1 MEMQSDNVV
10 LTKLFREI
18 MFLFKQNMSK
28 VFEDCGITAPQGM
41 VIGSLS
47 KFGKM
52 KISDLSIKLGFTN
65 STISGIIDRLE
76 KQRMVER
83 ERSEDDKR
91 VVYVKITP
99 EFQERHQ
106 DFHKILEENITNII
120 NRGTTEEVVK
130 ITEGL
135 NILKKLLEAGKK

>member
-28 VFEDCGITAPQGM
+28 VFEDCSITAPQGM
-41 VIGSLS
+41 VIGTLS

-52 KISDLSIKLGFTN
+52 KISDLSINLGFSN

-76 KQRMVER
+76 KQRMVKR
-83 ERSEDDKR
+83 ERSDDDKR
-91 VVYVKITP
+91 VVYVKITE
-99 EFQERHQ
+99 EFQELHQ
-106 DFHKILEENITNII
+106 DFHKISEANITNII
-120 NRGTTEEVVK
+120 NRGTTEEIVK

-135 NILKKLLEAGKK
+135 NILKKLLETGKK